1 MKLKFAIATAA
12 LLSASTAYA
21 APVNLTY
28 NGPVIG
34 PYESVTV
41 TTTPVPVIGGNTVA
55 AGAFDM
61 TQTGGGGLGDFFA
74 WCLDLGAYLGTTGNY
89 EITTTPFQNG
99 GVDLMQAGIDRISAV
114 FNANFSADVTSG
126 TVKSAAFQLA
136 LWETVYDTDFNIAT
150 GAFQAA
156 SGNSDVNTAAEGYLT
171 AAKTYLDDDGGPD
184 MWSVLFLE
192 STDGG
197 VDGDRQQNLVTVAP
211 VPLPAS
217 VLMLLA
223 ALGAMGVTARRR
235 QTA

>member
-1 MKLKFAIATAA
+1 MKLKYALAASA
-12 LLSASTAYA
+12 LLSASAAYS

-34 PYESVTV
+34 PYKSVTV
-41 TTTPVPVIGGNTVA
+41 TETPVPVIGSSTVA

-74 WCLDLGAYLGTTGNY
+74 WCLDLGAYLGSTGNY
-89 EITTTPFQNG
+89 EITETPFQNG

-114 FNANFSADVTSG
+114 FNANFSDDVTSSNI
-126 TVKSAAFQLA
+126 KSAAFQLA
-136 LWETVYDTDFNIAT
+136 LWETVYDTDFNIST
-150 GAFQAA
+150 GDFQAA
-156 SGNSDVNTAAEGYLT
+156 SGNASVNDVAQGYLT
-171 AAKTYLDDDGGPD
+171 AAMDYDGPD
-184 MWSVLFLE
+184 LWKVLFLE

-197 VDGDRQQNLVTVAP
+197 PDGIGRKQNLVTVAA

-223 ALGAMGVTARRR
+223 ALGAIGMTARRR

>member
-1 MKLKFAIATAA
+1 M
-12 LLSASTAYA
+12 
-21 APVNLTY
+21 
-28 NGPVIG
+28 
-34 PYESVTV
+34 TV
-41 TTTPVPVIGGNTVA
+41 TTTPVSVIGSNTVA

-114 FNANFSADVTSG
+114 FNANFGADVTS
-126 TVKSAAFQLA
+126 TSVKSAAFQLA

-171 AAKTYLDDDGGPD
+171 AATNYDGPD
-184 MWSVLFLE
+184 LWSVLFLE

-223 ALGAMGVTARRR
+223 ALGAMGMTARRR
-235 QTA
+235 QAV

>member
-1 MKLKFAIATAA
+1 MKLKFAIAASA
-12 LLSASTAYA
+12 LLLASAAYA

-34 PYESVTV
+34 PYETVTV
-41 TTTPVPVIGGNTVA
+41 TTTPVPVIGSNTVA

-99 GVDLMQAGIDRISAV
+99 GVVLMQAGMDRISAV
-114 FNANFSADVTSG
+114 FNANFGADVTST
-126 TVKSAAFQLA
+126 TVNSAAFQLA
-136 LWETVYDTDFNIAT
+136 LWETVYDDDFNIAT
-150 GAFQAA
+150 GDFQAA
-156 SGNSDVNTAAEGYLT
+156 SGNAAVNTAAAGYLT
-171 AAKTYLDDDGGPD
+171 EASNYNGPD
-184 MWSVLFLE
+184 LWSVLFLE

-223 ALGAMGVTARRR
+223 ALGAMGMTARRR